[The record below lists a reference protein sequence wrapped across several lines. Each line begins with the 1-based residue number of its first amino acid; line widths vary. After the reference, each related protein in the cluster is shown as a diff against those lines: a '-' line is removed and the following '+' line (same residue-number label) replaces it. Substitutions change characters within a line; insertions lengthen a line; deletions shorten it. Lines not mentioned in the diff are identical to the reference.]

1 MLRPCALLMVV
12 LVPGVSAGQT
22 PTPET
27 AAPHMVRAAGMP
39 LNDGSLAPGMLTVRI
54 VQGAFTRNLADQVVD
69 VEVVGGKVE
78 SGRTGADGRAQ
89 FAHLPLGARVR
100 ASTTVDGER
109 LESEPFEM
117 PAQSGVRV
125 LLVTGDGAA
134 PSAGQAG
141 PEPAAWTAAS
151 LSAGP
156 AAPIAP
162 QPAVPPPADAGVAAI
177 RAALAT
183 ATVLAFGVMFFG
195 RRARR

>member
-1 MLRPCALLMVV
+1 MLRLYALLMVV
-12 LVPGVSAGQT
+12 LVPGVSAGQA

-27 AAPHMVRAAGMP
+27 AVPHLVRAAGMP
-39 LNDGSLAPGMLTVRI
+39 LNDGTLAPGMLTVRL
-54 VQGAFTRNLADQVVD
+54 VQGAFTRNLADQIVEVD
-69 VEVVGGKVE
+69 VAGGNVE

-100 ASTTVDGER
+100 ASATVDGDR

-117 PAQSGVRV
+117 PARSGVRV
-125 LLVTGDGAA
+125 LLVAGDAAA
-134 PSAGQAG
+134 PSAGQVA
-141 PEPAAWTAAS
+141 P
-151 LSAGP
+151 GP
-156 AAPIAP
+156 AVWPATSPSPGPVATTAP

-195 RRARR
+195 RRTRR